1 LPATVLIAA
10 GIVIAVAGSR
20 IYGALARRRA
30 SSDAGRRRDPS
41 GLGVP
46 QSAEGVQAYAAAQ
59 DWTGPGGDLG
69 DEQLAADYA
78 RHMLRNILAAGQEA
92 GEAAFRDVYRGHV
105 SGHAF
110 LLGNASIG
118 GRSGSVCVLHL
129 GEVLP
134 PLFVNLRA
142 HQPYIRFAMKE
153 ITLESDAFN
162 RRFQVLALDRKYA
175 TDVVSERTMAL
186 LLVRDDWV
194 FALEFDRLVCVCGTP
209 LATADDYRIRLDAV
223 SQFASLIPPFVGQDR
238 AAHMPTLPDG
248 STFDLL
254 DPASREKFKSALL
267 AMSPDQRAQFLAQV
281 QESGA
286 RFLAGMFGKELP
298 PEVLERIAHHLG
310 QGPGGGLP
318 PA

>member
-1 LPATVLIAA
+1 MSPTVLIAA

-20 IYGALARRRA
+20 IYGSLSRRRR
-30 SSDAGRRRDPS
+30 SGSGDPRFGPTTGAGIAAAGS
-41 GLGVP
+41 L
-46 QSAEGVQAYAAAQ
+46 QAYASEQ
-59 DWTGPGGDLG
+59 GWTGPASDLG

-78 RHMLRNILAAGQEA
+78 RHMLRNILASGEEVGQA
-92 GEAAFRDVYRGHV
+92 TFHDVYRGEP
-105 SGHAF
+105 SGRAF
-110 LLGNASIG
+110 MLGNASAG
-118 GRSGSVCVLHL
+118 NRSGSVCVLHL

-186 LLVRDDWV
+186 LMARDDWV

-209 LATADDYRIRLDAV
+209 LTTADDYRTRLDAV
-223 SQFASLIPPFVGQDR
+223 SQFAALIPPFVGQDR
-238 AAHMPTLPDG
+238 AAHMPALPDG
-248 STFDLL
+248 TTLDLL

-267 AMSPDQRAQFLAQV
+267 AMTPEQRTEFLTQV
-281 QESGA
+281 RTEGM
-286 RFLAGMFGKELP
+286 RFIAGMLGKELP
-298 PEVLERIAHHLG
+298 PDVVEKLAAHF
-310 QGPGGGLP
+310 GPLSP
-318 PA
+318 PPSS